1 MADRDK
7 NRSQFGGTKPSGG
20 PGQLDCA
27 AFEQWLAEGAEQALT
42 PTVERQMQEH
52 AAGCEGCR
60 EKLERARRGREWMRV
75 LRQEILEPPADI
87 VAKILAK
94 TSLRAGAAEEDL
106 FAAAGRA
113 VRDSVAERPVKNL
126 GGKRKDAEGDSDDQ
140 NHQDN
145 SIPLGMAIP
154 VWQHNSV
161 VVLRRTFLEPRLALV
176 AAMAFFSIT
185 LTLNMMGVRLTN
197 MHVADLHPGNLGRA
211 VTRQYAEANAR
222 FARYYE
228 NLRIVYEVESR
239 VQQLKR
245 AAKTAPQPQQTSDK
259 QHKRSS
265 NSNDT
270 SGDRTEP
277 HRAGMTAG
285 QQTGG
290 KNATQ
295 AIPDPLPVI
304 TGPREDA
311 AFRPAPADKRCAPQM
326 NCFMMGRFSMR
337 ERRLA

>member
-1 MADRDK
+1 MADRGK
-7 NRSQFGGTKPSGG
+7 IRSQFGGTKPSGG
-20 PGQLDCA
+20 PEQLDCA
-27 AFEQWLAEGAEQALT
+27 AFEQWLAEATEQALT
-42 PTVERQMQEH
+42 PAVERQMHEH

-60 EKLERARRGREWMRV
+60 EKLERARQGREWMRV
-75 LRQEILEPPADI
+75 LKQEILEPPADM
-87 VAKILAK
+87 VAKILAR
-94 TSLRAGAAEEDL
+94 TSLNTATAEEDW

-113 VRDSVAERPVKNL
+113 VRNTAAERPARKL
-126 GGKRKDAEGDSDDQ
+126 TGKRKGAEDDFEDDIHT
-140 NHQDN
+140 NN
-145 SIPLGMAIP
+145 SIPSGTSIP

-185 LTLNMMGVRLTN
+185 LTLNLMGVRLTN
-197 MHVADLHPGNLGRA
+197 MHVADLQPGNLGRA

-222 FARYYE
+222 VARYYE

-245 AAKTAPQPQQTSDK
+245 AAQTAPQPKQASDK

-265 NSNDT
+265 NSSDT

-285 QQTGG
+285 RQTGRRV
-290 KNATQ
+290 
-295 AIPDPLPVI
+295 PDPLPVL

-311 AFRPAPADKRCAPQM
+311 AFRPAPDNKRCAPQM
-326 NCFMMGRFSMR
+326 NCFMMRFSMR

>member
-7 NRSQFGGTKPSGG
+7 IRSQFGGTKPSGG

-42 PTVERQMQEH
+42 LAVERQMQEH

-75 LRQEILEPPADI
+75 LRQEILEPPVDM

-94 TSLRAGAAEEDL
+94 TSLRAGAEEDL

-113 VRDSVAERPVKNL
+113 VRDSAVGRPARTL
-126 GGKRKDAEGDSDDQ
+126 AGKRPDADDDFDEQ
-140 NHQDN
+140 SHEDN
-145 SIPLGMAIP
+145 SIPPGMAIP

-185 LTLNMMGVRLTN
+185 LTLNLMGVRLTN
-197 MHVADLHPGNLGRA
+197 MHVADLQPGNLGRA
-211 VTRQYAEANAR
+211 VTRQYAETNAR

-277 HRAGMTAG
+277 HRAGMTAA
-285 QQTGG
+285 QQARG
-290 KNATQ
+290 KNSPHAS
-295 AIPDPLPVI
+295 PDPLPVI

-311 AFRPAPADKRCAPQM
+311 AFRPAPKDKWCAPQM
-326 NCFMMGRFSMR
+326 KCFMMGRFSMR